1 MVCKLFIMTCQI
13 SMNLLD
19 NIYPVFLQYLCKDF
33 GVQVRTD
40 GSPEPNLL
48 NRFFKVQSKVQQSA
62 DLEKHIDG
70 MGTPP
75 NPLIFTWTGPTP
87 PTSDQITEYEEYEVK
102 QLKWLMGEA
111 VIK

>member
-1 MVCKLFIMTCQI
+1 MTCQI

-19 NIYPVFLQYLCKDF
+19 NIYPVFLQYLCKGF

-62 DLEKHIDG
+62 
-70 MGTPP
+70 
-75 NPLIFTWTGPTP
+75 
-87 PTSDQITEYEEYEVK
+87 
-102 QLKWLMGEA
+102 
-111 VIK
+111 